1 MQQDLKQQLSEA
13 VSARQTLERTYESQ
27 FKLLAQFVLRLSL
40 LCKGI
45 DLDLDNRLAKLRTE
59 LAKSADLEKLLP
71 FIEETSNNLQLL
83 ERKQQQDIR
92 KHFQCKCAQ

>member
-1 MQQDLKQQLSEA
+1 
-13 VSARQTLERTYESQ
+13 Q

-59 LAKSADLEKLLP
+59 LAKSTDLEKLLP
-71 FIEETSNNLQLL
+71 FIEETSNSLHLL
-83 ERKQQQDIR
+83 EKKQQQEIR
-92 KHFQCKCAQ
+92 QVQLDLTQAGRMLQQQRG